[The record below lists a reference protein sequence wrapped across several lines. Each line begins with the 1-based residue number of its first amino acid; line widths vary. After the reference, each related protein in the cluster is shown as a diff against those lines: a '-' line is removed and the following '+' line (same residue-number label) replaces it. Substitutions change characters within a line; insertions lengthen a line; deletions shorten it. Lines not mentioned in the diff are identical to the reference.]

1 MQADDT
7 GRPDILPVK
16 GVISGVISFSG
27 KRLGKVERH
36 HLAAILARS
45 RALIKR
51 LSTVFVRLP
60 CGGHEEPV
68 FRLDLKSIKNYRFG
82 SILYLTVSHAHYA
95 TLSFSSPVLYQRACR
110 DSQSAPGT
118 VLSYPLRDCHLSR

>member
-1 MQADDT
+1 
-7 GRPDILPVK
+7 
-16 GVISGVISFSG
+16 SGYPLFLCDS
-27 KRLGKVERH
+27 
-36 HLAAILARS
+36 
-45 RALIKR
+45 
-51 LSTVFVRLP
+51 P